1 MAPSDL
7 QNQSS
12 GADIFL
18 TIQPDPIKR
27 LPVWRKEAN
36 HQKSASNPLLQSLI
50 SATSA
55 GPCELAGKPGQDNR
69 SSRKSSAT
77 SPSRWS
83 RPKNPKRSIQPLGT
97 TLLSVLLLKAAQ
109 LVDYPKPLPD
119 QLKYC
124 YPNQPD
130 SDVEANI
137 ALSDLLKLDP
147 GRKSFLIIHPLSN
160 QQLPTCRKATK
171 NSSST
176 NNPVLQLPYLST
188 SAYPCGQTALTNSNR
203 NRDRSTLTSA
213 LLRRLGSN
221 YPKQSRQ
228 PLGTN
233 RLTILQWQ

>member
-1 MAPSDL
+1 
-7 QNQSS
+7 
-12 GADIFL
+12 
-18 TIQPDPIKR
+18 

-55 GPCELAGKPGQDNR
+55 DPCGQTGKPGSNNC
-69 SSRKSSAT
+69 SSRKNSAT

-83 RPKNPKRSIQPLGT
+83 RLKNPKRSIQPLGT
-97 TLLSVLLLKAAQ
+97 TLLSVLLLIAAQ
-109 LVDYPKPLPD
+109 LVNYPKPSSD

-124 YPNQPD
+124 YSNQPG
-130 SDVEANI
+130 SDIEANI
-137 ALSDLLKLDP
+137 TLSDLLKLDP
-147 GRKSFLIIHPLSN
+147 GRLSFLINHPLSN
-160 QQLPTCRKATK
+160 QQLPTCRKAMK
-171 NSSST
+171 NSSSA

-203 NRDRSTLTSA
+203 NRAVLTPTFA
-213 LLRRLGSN
+213 LLRRLGSD
-221 YPKQSRQ
+221 YPKQSSQ